1 MARVSGTE
9 GPDGYSGPAVPPTTG
24 SPLTA
29 LKPPHVRQPDP
40 NPMRE
45 GLVSGITADA
55 QRCRI
60 QAHLEKTETALG
72 TANRGDLARGADYKC
87 VEKLEE

>member
-1 MARVSGTE
+1 MAIVVPLSPQQL
-9 GPDGYSGPAVPPTTG
+9 GPRSLAQASSCQTAGPQ
-24 SPLTA
+24 
-29 LKPPHVRQPDP
+29 PHQG
-40 NPMRE
+40 
-45 GLVSGITADA
+45 GLGFWHHRDA

-87 VEKLEE
+87 IEKLED